1 MRAALGGTAAL
12 LWPLILSLLIG
23 NATVTIVMYIIAM
36 IADVV
41 LFTVWL
47 ARALHYSKRA
57 SRGET
62 FSLGGSASRAQTRGI
77 PAKH

>member
-1 MRAALGGTAAL
+1 MRAALWGCAAL

-23 NATVTIVMYIIAM
+23 NATATIVMYVVAM
-36 IADVV
+36 IVDVV
-41 LFTVWL
+41 LFIAWL
-47 ARALHYSKRA
+47 ARALQYSKRA

-62 FSLGGSASRAQTRGI
+62 FSLGPSPARAHTRGI